1 MRVNETWEIIIS
13 ILMAT
18 LGGMARL
25 LNLNTTDHRTL
36 KLSFMLS
43 ELFIAAFIG
52 SMIFMLAKEL
62 HSESEYL
69 MWLLAGTSGWVGP
82 KVLNL
87 LTPVLG
93 KLNIDIKEQTDE
105 EKNN

>member
-1 MRVNETWEIIIS
+1 MRVDEIWEVIIS
-13 ILMAT
+13 VLLAI

-25 LNLNTTDHRTL
+25 LSVKDDRTL
-36 KLSFMLS
+36 KLSRMFS

-52 SMIFMLAKEL
+52 GMMFLLAKEM
-62 HSESEYL
+62 HTVSNYL
-69 MWLLAGTSGWVGP
+69 MWLLAGTAGWIGP

-93 KLNIDIKEQTDE
+93 KFNIDLQDQGDE
-105 EKNN
+105 EKK